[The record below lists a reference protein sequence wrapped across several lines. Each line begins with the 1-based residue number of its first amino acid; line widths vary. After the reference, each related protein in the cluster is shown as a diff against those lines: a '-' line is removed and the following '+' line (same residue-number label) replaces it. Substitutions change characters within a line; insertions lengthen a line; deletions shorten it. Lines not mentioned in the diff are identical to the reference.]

1 MNSSTTRRR
10 VWNLRM
16 PSCEMYLASDM
27 FCGGLREC
35 YHFDSGTLS
44 CVSELA
50 IDFLVCKML
59 SVWKS

>member
-1 MNSSTTRRR
+1 M
-10 VWNLRM
+10 RM
-16 PSCEMYLASDM
+16 PSCEMYLASDT